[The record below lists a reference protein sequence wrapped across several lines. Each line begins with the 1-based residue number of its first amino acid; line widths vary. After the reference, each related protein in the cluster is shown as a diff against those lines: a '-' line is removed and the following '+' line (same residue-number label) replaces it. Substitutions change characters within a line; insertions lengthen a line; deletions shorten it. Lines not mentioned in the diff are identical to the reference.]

1 MEVYKVRYMN
11 GGRDAVMYFS
21 ECHDR
26 AEAMRR
32 AQEARDCG
40 FRIWSVRK
48 VSRGKTVFSKGSR
61 KPTN

>member
-11 GGRDAVMYFS
+11 GGKDAVMYFTG
-21 ECHDR
+21 CKNR
-26 AEAMRR
+26 TEALER

-48 VSRGKTVFSKGSR
+48 VSRVGA
-61 KPTN
+61 

>member
-40 FRIWSVRK
+40 FHIWSVRK
-48 VSRGKTVFSKGSR
+48 VSRVGA
-61 KPTN
+61 